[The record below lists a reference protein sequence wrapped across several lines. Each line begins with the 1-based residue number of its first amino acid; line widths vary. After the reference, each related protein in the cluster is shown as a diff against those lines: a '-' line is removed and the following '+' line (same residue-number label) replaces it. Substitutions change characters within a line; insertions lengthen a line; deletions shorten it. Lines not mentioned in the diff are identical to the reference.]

1 MAIDARIALGV
12 QPVQQQPNMLAQYAQ
27 VMGIKAAQQE
37 MEGNN
42 ALREA
47 YASGGDLNDPEFRR
61 RVMAANPKVGSQLI
75 KTNAETGK
83 LQNEAVLK
91 RIELS
96 REMLTGVN
104 TPEDYLAWHESNH
117 KDPVLGGY
125 LNQRGVTAEQSRAK
139 IIAALN
145 TPGGLEKLKRES
157 ALGAG
162 KLQQELMQTERTRI
176 SAGPGYMNANLAR
189 EQYNDK
195 LRSGG
200 DIVTSTVPD
209 PENPTQQIE
218 MQFRR
223 DLRTGQ
229 LIPLEIQAPPM
240 RVDISPTSATSS
252 YEVGGGGGASGGAAS
267 TNVLATQV
275 APQGGAAPVANVNG
289 LNPNAP
295 QTQQPIFARPLPKVP
310 SGPLAAY
317 RKTAD
322 GTGLEPIPGGPAD
335 PAVKAL
341 QATETLSAKDIAAR
355 NAKYPQAT
363 SALKGFEA
371 KTGKFERDIDE
382 LIANEKGLNEITGFL
397 AGRTDLSAMTKEGRR
412 ALALFNTITAKGGF
426 SELQDMRNA
435 SPTGG
440 ALGNVSNQEGKQ
452 LIDSVGALARTQDA
466 NDLRKSLTILKS
478 DLQGSKQRVREA
490 YDLTYEYRIPAGT
503 APNAATPE
511 PSNAPP
517 TIKSE
522 SEYNALPSGE
532 TYVDPDGVSRR
543 KR

>member
-42 ALREA
+42 ALRDA

-61 RVMAANPKVGSQLI
+61 RVMAANPKLGSQLI

-145 TPGGLEKLKRES
+145 SPGGLEKLKRES
-157 ALGAG
+157 ALGATT
-162 KLQQELMQTERTRI
+162 LQKELMQTER
-176 SAGPGYMNANLAR
+176 SVQVAGIGAAPGIMNANLAR
-189 EQYNDK
+189 EKYTDQ
-195 LRSGG
+195 LRFGG

-209 PENPTQQIE
+209 PENPTQRIE

-240 RVDISPTSATSS
+240 RVDISPTSATST
-252 YEVGGGGGASGGAAS
+252 YETGAGAP

-275 APQGGAAPVANVNG
+275 APQGGVAPATNVNG

-295 QTQQPIFARPLPKVP
+295 QTQGPILARPLPKTP
-310 SGPLAAY
+310 TGTLAGY

-397 AGRTDLSAMTKEGRR
+397 AGRTDLSAMTKDGRR

-466 NDLRKSLTILKS
+466 NDLRKSLTTLKS

-490 YDLTYEYRIPAGT
+490 YDLTYEYRMPAGST
-503 APNAATPE
+503 PTLATPE
-511 PSNAPP
+511 ASATPV
-517 TIKSE
+517 IKSE
-522 SEYNALPSGE
+522 AEYNALPSGA
-532 TYVDPDGVSRR
+532 TYIDPDGVSRR

>member
-47 YASGGDLNDPEFRR
+47 YASGGDLNDPAFRQ

-104 TPEDYLAWHESNH
+104 TPEDYLSWHESNH
-117 KDPVLGGY
+117 KDPVLGSY

-162 KLQQELMQTERTRI
+162 KLQQELMQTER
-176 SAGPGYMNANLAR
+176 SVQVAGIGAAPGMMNANLAR
-189 EQYNDK
+189 EKYTDQ

-209 PENPTQQIE
+209 PENPTQRIE

-240 RVDISPTSATSS
+240 RVDISPTSATST
-252 YEVGGGGGASGGAAS
+252 YETGGGAP

-275 APQGGAAPVANVNG
+275 APQGGVAPAANVNG

-295 QTQQPIFARPLPKVP
+295 QTQGPILARPLPKVP

-466 NDLRKSLTILKS
+466 NDLRKSLITLKS

-517 TIKSE
+517 TIKTE
-522 SEYNALPSGE
+522 AEYNALPSGA